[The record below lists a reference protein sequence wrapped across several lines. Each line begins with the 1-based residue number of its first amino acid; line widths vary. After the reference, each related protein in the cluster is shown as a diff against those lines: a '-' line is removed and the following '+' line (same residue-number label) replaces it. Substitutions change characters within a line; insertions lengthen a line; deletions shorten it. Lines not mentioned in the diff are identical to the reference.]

1 MNSILDIKS
10 ISKSFSKGRKINGN
24 EKQQVLINKL
34 NLTVERGKVTT
45 LIGGNGTGKTTLFN
59 LISGFLDA
67 DEGNII
73 FKNSKKTTLT
83 GMPSHKIEQL
93 GIGRLFQD
101 NHIFPEL
108 TVFENMIIAYKDDF
122 GELPLEVLFKA
133 RKSKKTEKQREEK
146 AKQIL
151 EMLFGKKNEFW
162 QKRNHLAKNMSY
174 GQQRLLGLARLFM
187 SNYKLVLLDEP
198 TAGVNIKLNDTIG
211 EIIKKMVLENDITVF
226 LIEHNM
232 RFVKQISDT
241 CAFINNGEI
250 EISGTPEEVIANEN
264 VRKSYLGT

>member
-10 ISKSFSKGRKINGN
+10 ISKTFSKGKKKNGDV
-24 EKQQVLINKL
+24 EKSILINKL
-34 NLTVERGKVTT
+34 DLSIERGKITT

-59 LISGFLDA
+59 LISGFLDT
-67 DEGNII
+67 DEGEIV
-73 FKNSKKTTLT
+73 FKNGKNINLT
-83 GMPSHKIEQL
+83 KMSSHKIEQL

-108 TVFENMIIAYKDDF
+108 TVFENMLIAHENDF
-122 GELPLEVLFKA
+122 GELPLEILFKA
-133 RKSKKTEKQREEK
+133 KKSKKIEKQREDK
-146 AKQIL
+146 AKQTL
-151 EMLFGKKNEFW
+151 EMLFGNENVFW

-187 SNYKLVLLDEP
+187 ANYKLVLLDEP
-198 TAGVNIKLNDTIG
+198 TAGVNPKLNDTIA
-211 EIIKKMVLENDITVF
+211 EIIKRMVYENDITVF

-232 RFVKQISDT
+232 HFVKQISDT
-241 CAFINNGEI
+241 CAFINNGKI
-250 EISGTPEEVIANEN
+250 EITGTPDEVIANEN